1 MKYLSLF
8 SGIEAVSVA
17 WRDLGYEPVAFAE
30 IEPFCCELL
39 SQRFPDIPDFG
50 DIETITESDIRALG
64 PIDLVVFGSPCQDL
78 SVAGKREGLSGER
91 SGLFKS
97 AIRIIH
103 WANTNNGCRF
113 ALWENVPGT
122 FSSNQGADF
131 SDVLR
136 LFTGIEYPVPEKG
149 WQTSG
154 AAVGPDALCEW
165 RILDAQYFGVPQR
178 RRRLFAFV
186 DFGNWS
192 GREPVLFESTGVYRD
207 FKKGRKAREELA
219 GPLEART
226 TSGGFPGTD
235 GACANHIV
243 PVPYDM
249 QRMGLYGTGHKASS
263 LKQRDYKDATDLVV
277 IPIHDQA
284 TVRRLTPIECERL
297 QGLPDNWTQI
307 AWRNKPADQCPST
320 PRYKCIGNSMAVPVI
335 RWLGEQILLE
345 VAREWSCK

>member
-17 WRDLGYEPVAFAE
+17 WKNLDLEPVAFAE

-39 SQRFPDIPDFG
+39 SQRFPDVLNLG
-50 DIETITESDIRALG
+50 DISLITESEIRSLG
-64 PIDLVVFGSPCQDL
+64 QIDLIVFGSPCQDL

-91 SGLFKS
+91 SGLFRA

-103 WANTNNGCRF
+103 WANTYNGCRF

-122 FSSNQGADF
+122 FSSNKGRDF

-136 LFTGIEYPVPEKG
+136 LFTGAEHPAPEKG

-154 AAVGPDALCEW
+154 AAYGPESLCEW

-186 DFGNWS
+186 DFGNWEH
-192 GREPVLFESTGVYRD
+192 RQPVLFESEVVYRD
-207 FKKGRKAREELA
+207 FAKSRKERKDIT

-226 TSGGFPGTD
+226 TAGGFPGTD
-235 GACANHIV
+235 GACANHVI

-249 QRMGLYGTGHKASS
+249 QRMGIYGDGHKASS

-277 IPIHDQA
+277 TDL
-284 TVRRLTPIECERL
+284 TVRRLTPVECERL
-297 QGLPDNWTQI
+297 QGFPDNWTQI
-307 AWRNKPADQCPST
+307 AWRKKSAEQCPAT

-335 RWLGEQILLE
+335 NWLGRRILSE
-345 VAREWSCK
+345 CSGV